1 MRSLFSRELL
11 SSASFNCN
19 QCIFIFRAPLII
31 IPPII
36 DPTCINGPSYDKTF
50 ITRNLKLCIFPYNC
64 TFYSQGHFQPYKLYT
79 THPRTFP
86 NFFKNIAPE
95 SFVGDKIGIVEVI
108 LLLFLMMSN
117 LENPTYFSSS

>member
-1 MRSLFSRELL
+1 MGLPTTKHSLLAIKNYVFFRTTALFILKATSRRT
-11 SSASFNCN
+11 S
-19 QCIFIFRAPLII
+19 CI
-31 IPPII
+31 
-36 DPTCINGPSYDKTF
+36 S
-50 ITRNLKLCIFPYNC
+50 
-64 TFYSQGHFQPYKLYT
+64 

-95 SFVGDKIGIVEVI
+95 SFVGDKIRIVEVI